1 MHESKPPNGG
11 FYRACENAGISLPY
25 IFRYMYNYTQRGNDM
40 SAEKYVGD
48 KQFYS
53 DVCRLAI
60 PSMLQQL
67 LSSAMGMVDT
77 MMVSAIGMV
86 SPVGVASQLGN
97 ICSCISFGVMEG
109 TGIYA
114 SQFYGADDRNNLQRT
129 FGLSIIL
136 SLIVG
141 FAFFGLI
148 AIWCVPV
155 IEFYARDPEVI
166 RYAKIYLD
174 LVKYSFPLN
183 TCALAF
189 NYFYR
194 CIHKTNVSMWIS
206 TTSMATNAIVNYIL
220 IYGKLGFSPMGVAG
234 AAWGTIASQVVALG
248 LYYGYSVISK
258 AAFIGS
264 PRIMFDIS
272 RDFFNKVMVRT
283 YPTIANETLFGFGT
297 SLYIKAYGLLG
308 TKVTDSYYVAN
319 TITNMFF
326 SVCNGL
332 SVSGSMLLGAE
343 LGKGDVRKATMESRW
358 FLYLGFAL
366 AVFTGTIVIGVSQPL
381 VSLFGLTN
389 PEIIAMSVALVR
401 VSAFRIALRMIVVVI
416 FSSLRAG
423 GDSKMLMVLDCGIVW
438 LVGIPLIY
446 GMISLLHMQNFPLIY
461 FLAQFE
467 LVARIIIGMRR
478 FNSNRWAVNLTGE
491 IATAQN

>member
-1 MHESKPPNGG
+1 MT
-11 FYRACENAGISLPY
+11 AG
-25 IFRYMYNYTQRGNDM
+25 
-40 SAEKYVGD
+40 KYVGD
-48 KQFYS
+48 KRFYS
-53 DVCRLAI
+53 DVCHLAI

-86 SPVGVASQLGN
+86 SPVGVASQLGHV
-97 ICSCISFGVMEG
+97 CTCISFGVMEG

-114 SQFYGADDRNNLQRT
+114 SQFYGADDRKNLQRT
-129 FGLSIIL
+129 FGMSIIL
-136 SLIVG
+136 SLLVG
-141 FAFFGLI
+141 FVFYGLI
-148 AIWCVPV
+148 ALRCVPV
-155 IEFYARDPEVI
+155 IRFYVKDPEVVK
-166 RYAKIYLD
+166 YAKIYLD

-220 IYGKLGFSPMGVAG
+220 IYGKLGFAPMGVAG

-264 PRIMFDIS
+264 PKVMFDIS
-272 RDFFNKVMVRT
+272 REFFNRVMIRT
-283 YPTIANETLFGFGT
+283 YPTILNETLFGFGT
-297 SLYIKAYGLLG
+297 SLYVKAYALLG
-308 TKVTDSYYVAN
+308 TEVTDSYYVAN

-343 LGKGDVRKATMESRW
+343 LGKGDVEKAITESRW
-358 FLYLGFAL
+358 FLYLGLML
-366 AVFTGTIVIGVSQPL
+366 AAITGTIVIAAAVPL

-389 PEIIAMSVALVR
+389 PDAITMSTAIVR

-423 GDSKMLMVLDCGIVW
+423 GDSRMLMVLDCGIVW
-438 LVGIPLIY
+438 FIGIPLIY
-446 GMISLLHMQNFPLIY
+446 GMIALLHMTNFPLIY

-478 FNSNRWAVNLTGE
+478 FTSNRWAVNLTSE
-491 IATAQN
+491 IATQG

>member
-1 MHESKPPNGG
+1 MT
-11 FYRACENAGISLPY
+11 AG
-25 IFRYMYNYTQRGNDM
+25 
-40 SAEKYVGD
+40 KYVGD
-48 KQFYS
+48 KRFYS
-53 DVCRLAI
+53 DVCHLAI

-86 SPVGVASQLGN
+86 SPVGVASQVGHV
-97 ICSCISFGVMEG
+97 CTCISFGVMEG

-114 SQFYGADDRNNLQRT
+114 SQFYGADDRKNLQRT
-129 FGLSIIL
+129 FGMTIIL
-136 SLIVG
+136 SLLVG
-141 FAFFGLI
+141 FVFYGLV
-148 AIWCVPV
+148 ALRCVPV
-155 IEFYARDPEVI
+155 IRFYVRDPEVVK
-166 RYAKIYLD
+166 YAKIYLD

-183 TCALAF
+183 TCAMAF

-220 IYGKLGFSPMGVAG
+220 IYGKLGFAPMGVAG

-248 LYYGYSVISK
+248 LYYGYSVISR
-258 AAFIGS
+258 ASFLGS
-264 PRIMFDIS
+264 PKVMFDIN
-272 RDFFNKVMVRT
+272 REFFNKVMVRT
-283 YPTIANETLFGFGT
+283 YPTIINETLFGFGT
-297 SLYIKAYGLLG
+297 SLYIKAYALLG
-308 TKVTDSYYVAN
+308 TEVTDAYYVAN

-343 LGKGDVRKATMESRW
+343 LGKGDVEKAITESRW
-358 FLYLGFAL
+358 FLYLGLML
-366 AVFTGTIVIGVSQPL
+366 AAITGTIVVTAAVPL
-381 VSLFGLTN
+381 VSLFGLNN
-389 PEIIAMSVALVR
+389 PEAIEMSTAIVR

-423 GDSKMLMVLDCGIVW
+423 GDSRMLMVLDCGIVW
-438 LVGIPLIY
+438 FVGIPLIY
-446 GMISLLHMQNFPLIY
+446 GMIALLHMTNFPLIY

-478 FNSNRWAVNLTGE
+478 FTSNRWAVNLTSE
-491 IATAQN
+491 IVTQG

>member
-1 MHESKPPNGG
+1 MT
-11 FYRACENAGISLPY
+11 AG
-25 IFRYMYNYTQRGNDM
+25 
-40 SAEKYVGD
+40 KYVGD
-48 KQFYS
+48 KRFYS
-53 DVCRLAI
+53 DVCSLAI

-86 SPVGVASQLGN
+86 SPVGVASQLGHV
-97 ICSCISFGVMEG
+97 CTCISFGVMEG

-114 SQFYGADDRNNLQRT
+114 SQFYGADDKENLQRT
-129 FGLSIIL
+129 FGMSVIL
-136 SLIVG
+136 SLAVG
-141 FAFFGLI
+141 MIFYGLI
-148 AIWCVPV
+148 AFRCIPV
-155 IEFYARDPEVI
+155 IRFYVKDPEVI
-166 RYAKIYLD
+166 KYAKIYLD

-183 TCALAF
+183 TIALTF

-194 CIHKTNVSMWIS
+194 CIHRTNVSMWIS

-234 AAWGTIASQVVALG
+234 AAWGTIASQVVAVA
-248 LYYGYSVISK
+248 LYYGYSIISK
-258 AAFIGS
+258 AAFMGS
-264 PRIMFDIS
+264 PKIMFDIS
-272 RDFFNKVMVRT
+272 PSFFNKVMVRT
-283 YPTIANETLFGFGT
+283 YPTIFNETLFGFGT
-297 SLYIKAYGLLG
+297 SLYVKAYALLG

-343 LGKGDVRKATMESRW
+343 LGRGDVDKAITESRW
-358 FLYLGFAL
+358 FLYLGLVL
-366 AVFTGTIVIGVSQPL
+366 AMITGTIVIVAAVPL
-381 VSLFGLTN
+381 VSLFGLNN
-389 PEIIAMSVALVR
+389 PEAIDMSIAIVR

-423 GDSKMLMVLDCGIVW
+423 GDSKMLAVLDCGIVW

-446 GMISLLHMQNFPLIY
+446 GMISVLHMTNFPLIY

-467 LVARIIIGMRR
+467 LAARILIGMRR
-478 FNSNRWAVNLTGE
+478 FTSNRWAVNLTGE
-491 IATAQN
+491 IATR

>member
-1 MHESKPPNGG
+1 MT
-11 FYRACENAGISLPY
+11 AG
-25 IFRYMYNYTQRGNDM
+25 
-40 SAEKYVGD
+40 KYVGD
-48 KQFYS
+48 KRFYS
-53 DVCRLAI
+53 DVCHLAI

-86 SPVGVASQLGN
+86 SPVGVASQVGHV
-97 ICSCISFGVMEG
+97 CTCISFGVMEG

-114 SQFYGADDRNNLQRT
+114 SQFYGADDRKNLQRT
-129 FGLSIIL
+129 FGMSIIL
-136 SLIVG
+136 SLLVG
-141 FAFFGLI
+141 FVFYGLI
-148 AIWCVPV
+148 ALRCVPV
-155 IEFYARDPEVI
+155 IRFYVKDPEVI
-166 RYAKIYLD
+166 KYAKIYLD

-194 CIHKTNVSMWIS
+194 CVHKTNVSMWIS

-220 IYGKLGFSPMGVAG
+220 IYGKLGFVPMGVAG
-234 AAWGTIASQVVALG
+234 AAWGTIASQFVALG

-264 PRIMFDIS
+264 PKVMFDIS
-272 RDFFNKVMVRT
+272 REFFNRVMIRT
-283 YPTIANETLFGFGT
+283 YPTILNETLFGFGT
-297 SLYIKAYGLLG
+297 SLYVKAYALLG
-308 TKVTDSYYVAN
+308 TEVTDSYYVAN

-343 LGKGDVRKATMESRW
+343 LGKGDVEKAITESRW
-358 FLYLGFAL
+358 FLYLGLML
-366 AVFTGTIVIGVSQPL
+366 AAITGTIVIAAAVPL

-389 PEIIAMSVALVR
+389 PDAITMSTAIVR

-423 GDSKMLMVLDCGIVW
+423 GDSRMLMVLDCGIVW
-438 LVGIPLIY
+438 FVGIPLIY
-446 GMISLLHMQNFPLIY
+446 GMIALLHMTNFPLIY

-478 FNSNRWAVNLTGE
+478 FTSNRWAVNLTSE
-491 IATAQN
+491 IATQG

>member
-1 MHESKPPNGG
+1 MT
-11 FYRACENAGISLPY
+11 AG
-25 IFRYMYNYTQRGNDM
+25 
-40 SAEKYVGD
+40 KYVGD
-48 KQFYS
+48 KKFYS
-53 DVCRLAI
+53 DVGRLAI

-86 SPVGVASQLGN
+86 SPVGVASQLGHV
-97 ICSCISFGVMEG
+97 CTCISFGVMEG

-114 SQFYGADDRNNLQRT
+114 SQFYGADDRKNLQRT
-129 FGLSIIL
+129 FGMTIIL
-136 SLIVG
+136 SLLVG
-141 FAFFGLI
+141 LVFYGMI
-148 AIWCVPV
+148 ALRCVPV
-155 IEFYARDPEVI
+155 IRFYVKDPEVVK
-166 RYAKIYLD
+166 YAKIYLD

-183 TCALAF
+183 TCAMAF

-220 IYGKLGFSPMGVAG
+220 IYGKLGFAPMGVAG

-264 PRIMFDIS
+264 PKVMFDIS
-272 RDFFNKVMVRT
+272 GEFFNKVMVRT
-283 YPTIANETLFGFGT
+283 YPTIINETLFGFGT
-297 SLYIKAYGLLG
+297 SLYIKAYALLG
-308 TKVTDSYYVAN
+308 TEVTDAYYVAN

-343 LGKGDVRKATMESRW
+343 LGKGDVEKAITESRW
-358 FLYLGFAL
+358 FLYLGLML
-366 AVFTGTIVIGVSQPL
+366 AAITGTIVIAASVPL

-389 PEIIAMSVALVR
+389 PDAITMSTAIVR

-423 GDSKMLMVLDCGIVW
+423 GDSRMLMVLDCGIVW
-438 LVGIPLIY
+438 FVGIPLIY
-446 GMISLLHMQNFPLIY
+446 GMIALLHMTNFPLIY

-478 FNSNRWAVNLTGE
+478 FTSNRWAVNLTSE
-491 IATAQN
+491 IATQG

>member
-1 MHESKPPNGG
+1 MT
-11 FYRACENAGISLPY
+11 AG
-25 IFRYMYNYTQRGNDM
+25 
-40 SAEKYVGD
+40 KYVGD
-48 KQFYS
+48 KKFYS
-53 DVCRLAI
+53 DVGRLAI

-86 SPVGVASQLGN
+86 SPVGVASQLGHV
-97 ICSCISFGVMEG
+97 CTCISFGVMEG

-114 SQFYGADDRNNLQRT
+114 SQFYGADDRKNLQRT
-129 FGLSIIL
+129 FGMTIIL
-136 SLIVG
+136 SLLVG
-141 FAFFGLI
+141 LVFYGMI
-148 AIWCVPV
+148 ALRCVPV
-155 IEFYARDPEVI
+155 IRFYVKDPEVVK
-166 RYAKIYLD
+166 YAKIYLD

-183 TCALAF
+183 TCAMAF

-220 IYGKLGFSPMGVAG
+220 IYGKLGFAPMGVAG

-264 PRIMFDIS
+264 PKVMFDIS
-272 RDFFNKVMVRT
+272 GEFFNKVMVRT
-283 YPTIANETLFGFGT
+283 YPTIINETLFGFGT
-297 SLYIKAYGLLG
+297 SLYIKAYALLG
-308 TKVTDSYYVAN
+308 TEVTDAYYVAN

-343 LGKGDVRKATMESRW
+343 LGKGDVEKAITESRW
-358 FLYLGFAL
+358 FLYLGLML
-366 AVFTGTIVIGVSQPL
+366 AAITGTIVIAAAVPL

-389 PEIIAMSVALVR
+389 PDAITMSTAIVR

-423 GDSKMLMVLDCGIVW
+423 GDSRMLMVLDCGIVW
-438 LVGIPLIY
+438 FVGIPLIY
-446 GMISLLHMQNFPLIY
+446 GMIALLHMTNFPLIY

-478 FNSNRWAVNLTGE
+478 FTSNRWAVNLTSE
-491 IATAQN
+491 LATQG

>member
-1 MHESKPPNGG
+1 MT
-11 FYRACENAGISLPY
+11 AG
-25 IFRYMYNYTQRGNDM
+25 
-40 SAEKYVGD
+40 KYVGD
-48 KQFYS
+48 KKFYS
-53 DVCRLAI
+53 DVGRLAI

-86 SPVGVASQLGN
+86 SPVGVASQLGHV
-97 ICSCISFGVMEG
+97 CTCISFGVMEG

-114 SQFYGADDRNNLQRT
+114 SQFYGADDRKNLQRT
-129 FGLSIIL
+129 FGMTIIL
-136 SLIVG
+136 SLLVG
-141 FAFFGLI
+141 LVFYGMI
-148 AIWCVPV
+148 ALRCVPV
-155 IEFYARDPEVI
+155 IRFYVKDPEVVK
-166 RYAKIYLD
+166 YAKIYLD

-183 TCALAF
+183 TCAMAF

-220 IYGKLGFSPMGVAG
+220 IYGKLGFAPMGVAG

-264 PRIMFDIS
+264 PKVMFDIS
-272 RDFFNKVMVRT
+272 GEFFNKVMVRT
-283 YPTIANETLFGFGT
+283 YPTIINETLFGFGT
-297 SLYIKAYGLLG
+297 SLYIKAYALLG
-308 TKVTDSYYVAN
+308 TEVTDAYYVAN

-343 LGKGDVRKATMESRW
+343 LGKGDVEKAITESRW
-358 FLYLGFAL
+358 FLYLGLML
-366 AVFTGTIVIGVSQPL
+366 AAITGTIVIVAAIPL

-389 PEIIAMSVALVR
+389 PDAITMSTAIVR

-423 GDSKMLMVLDCGIVW
+423 GDSRMLMVLDCGIVW
-438 LVGIPLIY
+438 FVGIPLIY
-446 GMISLLHMQNFPLIY
+446 GMIALLHMTNFPLIY

-478 FNSNRWAVNLTGE
+478 FTSNRWAVNLTSE
-491 IATAQN
+491 IATQG

>member
-1 MHESKPPNGG
+1 MT
-11 FYRACENAGISLPY
+11 AG
-25 IFRYMYNYTQRGNDM
+25 
-40 SAEKYVGD
+40 KYVGD
-48 KQFYS
+48 KKFYS
-53 DVCRLAI
+53 DVGRLAI

-86 SPVGVASQLGN
+86 SPVGVASQLGHV
-97 ICSCISFGVMEG
+97 CTCISFGVMEG

-114 SQFYGADDRNNLQRT
+114 SQFYGADDRKNLQRT
-129 FGLSIIL
+129 FGMTIIL
-136 SLIVG
+136 SLLVG
-141 FAFFGLI
+141 LVFYGMI
-148 AIWCVPV
+148 ALRCVPV
-155 IEFYARDPEVI
+155 IRFYVKDPEVVK
-166 RYAKIYLD
+166 YAKIYLD

-183 TCALAF
+183 TCAMAF

-220 IYGKLGFSPMGVAG
+220 IYGKLGFAPMGVAG

-264 PRIMFDIS
+264 PKVMFDIS
-272 RDFFNKVMVRT
+272 GEFFNKVMVRT
-283 YPTIANETLFGFGT
+283 YPTIINETLFGFGT
-297 SLYIKAYGLLG
+297 SLYIKAYALLG
-308 TKVTDSYYVAN
+308 TEVTDAYYVAN

-343 LGKGDVRKATMESRW
+343 LGKGDVEKAITESRW
-358 FLYLGFAL
+358 FLYLGLML
-366 AVFTGTIVIGVSQPL
+366 AAITGTIVIAAAVPL

-389 PEIIAMSVALVR
+389 PDAITMSTAIVR

-423 GDSKMLMVLDCGIVW
+423 GDSRMLMALDCGIVW
-438 LVGIPLIY
+438 FVGIPLIY
-446 GMISLLHMQNFPLIY
+446 GMIALLHMTNFPLIY

-478 FNSNRWAVNLTGE
+478 FTSNRWAVNLTSE
-491 IATAQN
+491 IATQG

>member
-1 MHESKPPNGG
+1 MT
-11 FYRACENAGISLPY
+11 AG
-25 IFRYMYNYTQRGNDM
+25 
-40 SAEKYVGD
+40 KYVGD
-48 KQFYS
+48 KRFYS
-53 DVCRLAI
+53 DVCHLAI

-86 SPVGVASQLGN
+86 SPVGVASQVGHV
-97 ICSCISFGVMEG
+97 CTCISFGVMEG

-114 SQFYGADDRNNLQRT
+114 SQFYGADDRKNLQRT
-129 FGLSIIL
+129 FGMSIIL
-136 SLIVG
+136 SLLVG
-141 FAFFGLI
+141 FVFYGLI
-148 AIWCVPV
+148 ALRCVPV
-155 IEFYARDPEVI
+155 IRFYVKDPEVI
-166 RYAKIYLD
+166 KYAKIYLD

-194 CIHKTNVSMWIS
+194 CIHKTSVSMWIS

-220 IYGKLGFSPMGVAG
+220 IYGKLGFAPMGVAG

-264 PRIMFDIS
+264 PKVMFDIS
-272 RDFFNKVMVRT
+272 REFFKRVMIRT
-283 YPTIANETLFGFGT
+283 YPTILNETLFGFGT
-297 SLYIKAYGLLG
+297 SLYVKAYALLG
-308 TKVTDSYYVAN
+308 TEVTDSYYVAN

-343 LGKGDVRKATMESRW
+343 LGKGDVEKAITESRW
-358 FLYLGFAL
+358 FLYLGLML
-366 AVFTGTIVIGVSQPL
+366 AAITGTIVIAAAVSL

-389 PEIIAMSVALVR
+389 PDAITMSTAIVR

-423 GDSKMLMVLDCGIVW
+423 GDSRMLMVLDCGIVW
-438 LVGIPLIY
+438 FVGIPLIY
-446 GMISLLHMQNFPLIY
+446 GMIALLNMTNFPLIY

-478 FNSNRWAVNLTGE
+478 FTSNRWAVNLTSE
-491 IATAQN
+491 IATQG

>member
-1 MHESKPPNGG
+1 MT
-11 FYRACENAGISLPY
+11 AG
-25 IFRYMYNYTQRGNDM
+25 
-40 SAEKYVGD
+40 KYVGD
-48 KQFYS
+48 KRFYS
-53 DVCRLAI
+53 DVCHLAI

-86 SPVGVASQLGN
+86 SPVGVASQVGHV
-97 ICSCISFGVMEG
+97 CTCISFGVMEG

-114 SQFYGADDRNNLQRT
+114 SQFYGADDRKNLQRT
-129 FGLSIIL
+129 FGMSIIL
-136 SLIVG
+136 SLLVG
-141 FAFFGLI
+141 FVFYGLI
-148 AIWCVPV
+148 ALRCVPV
-155 IEFYARDPEVI
+155 IRFYVKDPEVI
-166 RYAKIYLD
+166 KYAKIYLD

-194 CIHKTNVSMWIS
+194 CIHKTSVSMWIS

-220 IYGKLGFSPMGVAG
+220 IYGKLGFAPMGVAG

-264 PRIMFDIS
+264 PKVMFDIS
-272 RDFFNKVMVRT
+272 REFFKRVMIRT
-283 YPTIANETLFGFGT
+283 YPTILNETLFGFGT
-297 SLYIKAYGLLG
+297 SLYVKAYALLG
-308 TKVTDSYYVAN
+308 TEVTDSYYVAN

-343 LGKGDVRKATMESRW
+343 LGKGDVEKAITESRW
-358 FLYLGFAL
+358 FLYLGLML
-366 AVFTGTIVIGVSQPL
+366 AAITGTIVIAAAVSL

-389 PEIIAMSVALVR
+389 PDAITMSTAIVR

-423 GDSKMLMVLDCGIVW
+423 GDSRMLMVLDCGIVW
-438 LVGIPLIY
+438 FVGIPLIY
-446 GMISLLHMQNFPLIY
+446 GMIALLHMTNFPLIY

-478 FNSNRWAVNLTGE
+478 FTSNRWAVNLTSE
-491 IATAQN
+491 IATQG

>member
-1 MHESKPPNGG
+1 MT
-11 FYRACENAGISLPY
+11 AG
-25 IFRYMYNYTQRGNDM
+25 
-40 SAEKYVGD
+40 KYVGD
-48 KQFYS
+48 KKFYS
-53 DVCRLAI
+53 DVGRLAI

-86 SPVGVASQLGN
+86 SPVGVASQLGHV
-97 ICSCISFGVMEG
+97 CTCISFGVMEG

-114 SQFYGADDRNNLQRT
+114 SQFYGADDRKNLQRT
-129 FGLSIIL
+129 FGM
-136 SLIVG
+136 
-141 FAFFGLI
+141 I
-148 AIWCVPV
+148 ALRCVPV
-155 IEFYARDPEVI
+155 IRFYVKDPEVVK
-166 RYAKIYLD
+166 YAKIYLD

-183 TCALAF
+183 TCAMAF

-220 IYGKLGFSPMGVAG
+220 IYGKLGFAPMGVAG

-264 PRIMFDIS
+264 PKVMFDIS
-272 RDFFNKVMVRT
+272 GEFFNKVMVRT
-283 YPTIANETLFGFGT
+283 YPTIINETLFGFGT
-297 SLYIKAYGLLG
+297 SLYIKAYALLG
-308 TKVTDSYYVAN
+308 TEVTDAYYVAN

-343 LGKGDVRKATMESRW
+343 LGKGDVEKAITESRW
-358 FLYLGFAL
+358 FLYLGLML
-366 AVFTGTIVIGVSQPL
+366 AAITGTIVIVAAIPL
-381 VSLFGLTN
+381 VSLFGLTK
-389 PEIIAMSVALVR
+389 PDAITMSTAIVR

-423 GDSKMLMVLDCGIVW
+423 GDSRMLMVLDCGIVW
-438 LVGIPLIY
+438 FVGIPLIY
-446 GMISLLHMQNFPLIY
+446 GMIALLHMTNFPLIY

-478 FNSNRWAVNLTGE
+478 FTSNRWAVNLTSE
-491 IATAQN
+491 IATQG

>member
-1 MHESKPPNGG
+1 MT
-11 FYRACENAGISLPY
+11 AG
-25 IFRYMYNYTQRGNDM
+25 
-40 SAEKYVGD
+40 KYVGD
-48 KQFYS
+48 KKFYS
-53 DVCRLAI
+53 DVGRLAI

-86 SPVGVASQLGN
+86 SPVGVASQLGHV
-97 ICSCISFGVMEG
+97 CTCISFGVMEG

-114 SQFYGADDRNNLQRT
+114 SQFYGADDRKNLQRT
-129 FGLSIIL
+129 FGMTIIL
-136 SLIVG
+136 SLLVG
-141 FAFFGLI
+141 LVFYGMI
-148 AIWCVPV
+148 ALRCDPV
-155 IEFYARDPEVI
+155 IRFYVKDPEVVK
-166 RYAKIYLD
+166 YAKIYLD

-183 TCALAF
+183 TCAMAF

-220 IYGKLGFSPMGVAG
+220 IYGKLGFAPMGVAG

-264 PRIMFDIS
+264 PKVMFDIS
-272 RDFFNKVMVRT
+272 GEFFNKVMVRT
-283 YPTIANETLFGFGT
+283 YPTIINETLFGFGT
-297 SLYIKAYGLLG
+297 SLYIKAYALLG
-308 TKVTDSYYVAN
+308 TEVTDAYYVAN

-343 LGKGDVRKATMESRW
+343 LGKGDVEKAITESRW
-358 FLYLGFAL
+358 FLYLGLML
-366 AVFTGTIVIGVSQPL
+366 AAITGTIVIVAAIPL

-389 PEIIAMSVALVR
+389 PDAITMSTAIVR

-423 GDSKMLMVLDCGIVW
+423 GDSRMLMVLDCGIVW
-438 LVGIPLIY
+438 FVGIPLIY
-446 GMISLLHMQNFPLIY
+446 GMIALLHMTNFPLIY

-478 FNSNRWAVNLTGE
+478 FTSNRWAVNLTSE
-491 IATAQN
+491 IATQG

>member
-1 MHESKPPNGG
+1 MT
-11 FYRACENAGISLPY
+11 AG
-25 IFRYMYNYTQRGNDM
+25 
-40 SAEKYVGD
+40 KYVGD
-48 KQFYS
+48 KKFYS
-53 DVCRLAI
+53 DVGRLAI

-86 SPVGVASQLGN
+86 SPVGVASQIGHV
-97 ICSCISFGVMEG
+97 CSCISFGVMEG

-114 SQFYGADDRNNLQRT
+114 SQFYGADDRKNLQRT
-129 FGLSIIL
+129 FGMTIIL
-136 SLIVG
+136 SLLVG
-141 FAFFGLI
+141 LVFYGMI
-148 AIWCVPV
+148 ALRCVPV
-155 IEFYARDPEVI
+155 IRFYVKDPEVVK
-166 RYAKIYLD
+166 YAKIYLD

-183 TCALAF
+183 TCAMAF

-264 PRIMFDIS
+264 PKVMFDIS
-272 RDFFNKVMVRT
+272 GEFFNKVMVRT
-283 YPTIANETLFGFGT
+283 YPTIINETLFGFGT
-297 SLYIKAYGLLG
+297 SLYIKAYALLG
-308 TKVTDSYYVAN
+308 TEVTDAYYVAN

-343 LGKGDVRKATMESRW
+343 LGKGDVEKAITESRW
-358 FLYLGFAL
+358 FLYLGLML
-366 AVFTGTIVIGVSQPL
+366 AAITGTIVIAAAVPL

-389 PEIIAMSVALVR
+389 PDAITMSTAIVR

-423 GDSKMLMVLDCGIVW
+423 GDSRMLMVLDCGIVW
-438 LVGIPLIY
+438 FVGIPLI
-446 GMISLLHMQNFPLIY
+446 
-461 FLAQFE
+461 
-467 LVARIIIGMRR
+467 
-478 FNSNRWAVNLTGE
+478 
-491 IATAQN
+491 

>member
-1 MHESKPPNGG
+1 MT
-11 FYRACENAGISLPY
+11 AG
-25 IFRYMYNYTQRGNDM
+25 
-40 SAEKYVGD
+40 KYVGD
-48 KQFYS
+48 KKFYS
-53 DVCRLAI
+53 DVSRLAI

-86 SPVGVASQLGN
+86 SPVGVASQVGHV
-97 ICSCISFGVMEG
+97 CSCISFGVMEG

-114 SQFYGADDRNNLQRT
+114 SQFYGADDKENLQRT
-129 FGLSIIL
+129 FGMSIIL
-136 SLIVG
+136 SLMVG
-141 FAFFGLI
+141 LRFFGLI
-148 AIWCVPV
+148 ALRCIPV
-155 IEFYARDPEVI
+155 IRFYVKDPDVI
-166 RYAKIYLD
+166 SYAKIYLD
-174 LVKYSFPLN
+174 LVKFSFPLN
-183 TCALAF
+183 TIALAY

-206 TTSMATNAIVNYIL
+206 TTSMVTNAIVNYIL

-248 LYYGYSVISK
+248 LYMGYSIMSK
-258 AAFIGS
+258 AAFVGN
-264 PRIMFDIS
+264 PKIMFDIS
-272 RDFFNKVMVRT
+272 RDFFRKVMIRT
-283 YPTIANETLFGFGT
+283 YPTIINETLFGFGT

-343 LGKGDVRKATMESRW
+343 LGKGDVKKAVLESRW
-358 FLYLGFAL
+358 FLYLGLAL
-366 AVFTGTIVIGVSQPL
+366 AAVTGSVVIGAAKPL
-381 VSLFGLTN
+381 VDLFGLTN
-389 PEIIAMSVALVR
+389 PDVYELSVAIVR

-438 LVGIPLIY
+438 FVGIPLIY
-446 GMISLLHMQNFPLIY
+446 GMISLLHMENFALIY

-467 LVARIIIGMRR
+467 LAVRILIGLRR
-478 FNSNRWAVNLTGE
+478 FTSNRWAVNLTNE
-491 IATAQN
+491 IAAER

>member
-1 MHESKPPNGG
+1 MT
-11 FYRACENAGISLPY
+11 AG
-25 IFRYMYNYTQRGNDM
+25 
-40 SAEKYVGD
+40 KYVGD
-48 KQFYS
+48 KKFYS
-53 DVCRLAI
+53 DVGRLAI

-86 SPVGVASQLGN
+86 SPVGVASQLGHV
-97 ICSCISFGVMEG
+97 CTCISFGVMEG

-114 SQFYGADDRNNLQRT
+114 SQFYGADDRKNLQRT
-129 FGLSIIL
+129 FGMTIIL
-136 SLIVG
+136 SLLVG
-141 FAFFGLI
+141 LVFYGMI
-148 AIWCVPV
+148 ALRCVPV
-155 IEFYARDPEVI
+155 IRFYVKDPEVVK
-166 RYAKIYLD
+166 YAKIYLD

-183 TCALAF
+183 TCAMAF

-220 IYGKLGFSPMGVAG
+220 IYGKLGFAPMGVAG

-264 PRIMFDIS
+264 PKVMFDIS
-272 RDFFNKVMVRT
+272 GDFFNKVMVRT
-283 YPTIANETLFGFGT
+283 YPTIINETLFGFGT
-297 SLYIKAYGLLG
+297 SLYIKAYALLG
-308 TKVTDSYYVAN
+308 TEVTDAYYVAN

-343 LGKGDVRKATMESRW
+343 LGKGDVEKAITESRW
-358 FLYLGFAL
+358 FLYLGLML
-366 AVFTGTIVIGVSQPL
+366 AAITGTIVIAAAVPL

-389 PEIIAMSVALVR
+389 PDAITMSTAIVR

-423 GDSKMLMVLDCGIVW
+423 GDSRMLMVLDCGIVW
-438 LVGIPLIY
+438 FVGIPLIY
-446 GMISLLHMQNFPLIY
+446 GMIALLHMTNFPLIY

-478 FNSNRWAVNLTGE
+478 FTSNRWAVNLTSE
-491 IATAQN
+491 IATQG

>member
-1 MHESKPPNGG
+1 MT
-11 FYRACENAGISLPY
+11 AG
-25 IFRYMYNYTQRGNDM
+25 
-40 SAEKYVGD
+40 KYVGD
-48 KQFYS
+48 KKFYS
-53 DVCRLAI
+53 DVGRLAI

-86 SPVGVASQLGN
+86 SPVGVASQLGHV
-97 ICSCISFGVMEG
+97 CTCISFGVMEG

-114 SQFYGADDRNNLQRT
+114 SQFYGADDRKNLQRT
-129 FGLSIIL
+129 FGMTIIL
-136 SLIVG
+136 SLLVG
-141 FAFFGLI
+141 LVFYGMI
-148 AIWCVPV
+148 ALRCVPV
-155 IEFYARDPEVI
+155 IRFYVKDPEVVK
-166 RYAKIYLD
+166 YAKIYLD

-183 TCALAF
+183 TCAMAF

-220 IYGKLGFSPMGVAG
+220 IYGKLGFAPMGVAG

-264 PRIMFDIS
+264 PKVMFDIS
-272 RDFFNKVMVRT
+272 GDFFNKVMVRT
-283 YPTIANETLFGFGT
+283 YPTIINETLFGFGT
-297 SLYIKAYGLLG
+297 SLYIKAYALLG
-308 TKVTDSYYVAN
+308 TEVTDAYYVAN

-343 LGKGDVRKATMESRW
+343 LGKGDVEKAITESRW
-358 FLYLGFAL
+358 FLYLGLML
-366 AVFTGTIVIGVSQPL
+366 AAITGTIVIAAAVPL

-389 PEIIAMSVALVR
+389 PDAITMSTAIVR

-423 GDSKMLMVLDCGIVW
+423 GDSRMLMVLDCGIVW
-438 LVGIPLIY
+438 FVGIPLIY
-446 GMISLLHMQNFPLIY
+446 GMIALLHVTNFPLIY

-478 FNSNRWAVNLTGE
+478 FTSNRWAVNLTSE
-491 IATAQN
+491 IATQG

>member
-1 MHESKPPNGG
+1 MT
-11 FYRACENAGISLPY
+11 AG
-25 IFRYMYNYTQRGNDM
+25 
-40 SAEKYVGD
+40 KYVGD
-48 KQFYS
+48 KKFYS
-53 DVCRLAI
+53 DVGRLAI

-86 SPVGVASQLGN
+86 SPVGVASQLGHV
-97 ICSCISFGVMEG
+97 CTCISFGVMEG

-114 SQFYGADDRNNLQRT
+114 SQFYGADDRKNLQRT
-129 FGLSIIL
+129 FGMTIIL
-136 SLIVG
+136 SLLVG
-141 FAFFGLI
+141 LVFYGMI
-148 AIWCVPV
+148 ALRCVPV
-155 IEFYARDPEVI
+155 IRFYVKDPEVVK
-166 RYAKIYLD
+166 YAKIYLD

-183 TCALAF
+183 TCAMAF

-220 IYGKLGFSPMGVAG
+220 IYGKLGFAPMGVAG

-264 PRIMFDIS
+264 PKVMFDIS
-272 RDFFNKVMVRT
+272 GEFFNKVMVRT
-283 YPTIANETLFGFGT
+283 YPTIINETLFGFGT
-297 SLYIKAYGLLG
+297 SLYIKAYALLG
-308 TKVTDSYYVAN
+308 TEVTDAYYVAN

-343 LGKGDVRKATMESRW
+343 LGKGDVEKAITESRW
-358 FLYLGFAL
+358 FLYLGLML
-366 AVFTGTIVIGVSQPL
+366 AAITGTIVIAAAVPL

-389 PEIIAMSVALVR
+389 PDAITMSTAIVR

-423 GDSKMLMVLDCGIVW
+423 GDSRMLMVLDCGIVW
-438 LVGIPLIY
+438 FVGIPLIY
-446 GMISLLHMQNFPLIY
+446 GMISLLHMTNFPLIY

-478 FNSNRWAVNLTGE
+478 FTSNRWAVNLTSE
-491 IATAQN
+491 IATQG

>member
-1 MHESKPPNGG
+1 MT
-11 FYRACENAGISLPY
+11 AG
-25 IFRYMYNYTQRGNDM
+25 
-40 SAEKYVGD
+40 KYVGD
-48 KQFYS
+48 KKFYS
-53 DVCRLAI
+53 DVGRLAI

-86 SPVGVASQLGN
+86 SPVGVASQLGHV
-97 ICSCISFGVMEG
+97 CTCISFGVMEG

-114 SQFYGADDRNNLQRT
+114 SQFYGADDRKNLQRT
-129 FGLSIIL
+129 FGMTIIL
-136 SLIVG
+136 SLLVG
-141 FAFFGLI
+141 LVFYGMI
-148 AIWCVPV
+148 ALRCVPV
-155 IEFYARDPEVI
+155 IRFYVKDPEVVK
-166 RYAKIYLD
+166 YAKIYLD

-183 TCALAF
+183 TCAMAF

-220 IYGKLGFSPMGVAG
+220 IYGKLGFAPMGVAG

-264 PRIMFDIS
+264 PKVMFDIS
-272 RDFFNKVMVRT
+272 GEFFNKVMVRT
-283 YPTIANETLFGFGT
+283 YPTIINETLFGFGT
-297 SLYIKAYGLLG
+297 SLYIKAYALLG
-308 TKVTDSYYVAN
+308 TEVTDAYYVAN

-343 LGKGDVRKATMESRW
+343 LGKGDVEKAITESRW
-358 FLYLGFAL
+358 FLYLGLML
-366 AVFTGTIVIGVSQPL
+366 AAITGTIVIAAAVPL
-381 VSLFGLTN
+381 VSLFGLTK
-389 PEIIAMSVALVR
+389 PDAITMSTAIVR

-423 GDSKMLMVLDCGIVW
+423 GDSRMLMVLDCGIVW
-438 LVGIPLIY
+438 FVGIPLIY
-446 GMISLLHMQNFPLIY
+446 GMIALLHMTNFPLIY

-478 FNSNRWAVNLTGE
+478 FTSNRWAVNLTSE
-491 IATAQN
+491 IATQG

>member
-1 MHESKPPNGG
+1 MT
-11 FYRACENAGISLPY
+11 AG
-25 IFRYMYNYTQRGNDM
+25 
-40 SAEKYVGD
+40 KYVGD
-48 KQFYS
+48 KKFYS
-53 DVCRLAI
+53 DVGRLAI

-86 SPVGVASQLGN
+86 SPVGVASQLGHV
-97 ICSCISFGVMEG
+97 CTCISFGVMEG

-114 SQFYGADDRNNLQRT
+114 SQFYGADDRKNLQRT
-129 FGLSIIL
+129 FGMTIIL
-136 SLIVG
+136 SLLVG
-141 FAFFGLI
+141 LVFYGMI
-148 AIWCVPV
+148 ALRCVPV
-155 IEFYARDPEVI
+155 IRFYVKDPEVVK
-166 RYAKIYLD
+166 YAKIYLD

-183 TCALAF
+183 TCAMAF

-220 IYGKLGFSPMGVAG
+220 IYGKLGFAPMGVAG

-264 PRIMFDIS
+264 PKVMFDIS
-272 RDFFNKVMVRT
+272 GEFFNKVMVRT
-283 YPTIANETLFGFGT
+283 YPTIINETLFGFGT
-297 SLYIKAYGLLG
+297 SLYIKAYALLG
-308 TKVTDSYYVAN
+308 TEVTDAYYVAN

-343 LGKGDVRKATMESRW
+343 LGKGDVEKAITESRW
-358 FLYLGFAL
+358 FLYLGLML
-366 AVFTGTIVIGVSQPL
+366 AAITGTIVIVAAIPL

-389 PEIIAMSVALVR
+389 PDAITMSTAIVR

-423 GDSKMLMVLDCGIVW
+423 GDSRMLMVLNCGIVW
-438 LVGIPLIY
+438 FVGIPLIY
-446 GMISLLHMQNFPLIY
+446 GMIALLHMTNFPLIY

-478 FNSNRWAVNLTGE
+478 FTSNRWAVNLTSE
-491 IATAQN
+491 IATQG

>member
-1 MHESKPPNGG
+1 MT
-11 FYRACENAGISLPY
+11 AG
-25 IFRYMYNYTQRGNDM
+25 
-40 SAEKYVGD
+40 KYVGD
-48 KQFYS
+48 KRFYS
-53 DVCRLAI
+53 DVCHLAI

-86 SPVGVASQLGN
+86 SPVGVASQVGHV
-97 ICSCISFGVMEG
+97 CTCISFGVMEG

-114 SQFYGADDRNNLQRT
+114 SQFYGADDRKNLQRT
-129 FGLSIIL
+129 FGMSILL
-136 SLIVG
+136 SLLVG
-141 FAFFGLI
+141 FVFYGLI
-148 AIWCVPV
+148 ALRCVPV
-155 IEFYARDPEVI
+155 IRFYVKDPEVI
-166 RYAKIYLD
+166 KYAKIYLD

-220 IYGKLGFSPMGVAG
+220 IYGKLGFAPMGVAG

-264 PRIMFDIS
+264 PKVMFDIS
-272 RDFFNKVMVRT
+272 REFFNKVMVRT
-283 YPTIANETLFGFGT
+283 YPTIINETLFGFGT
-297 SLYIKAYGLLG
+297 SLYIKAYALLG
-308 TKVTDSYYVAN
+308 TEVTDAYYVAN

-343 LGKGDVRKATMESRW
+343 LGKGDVEKAITESRW
-358 FLYLGFAL
+358 FLYLGLML
-366 AVFTGTIVIGVSQPL
+366 AAITGTIVIVAAVPL

-389 PEIIAMSVALVR
+389 PDAITMSTAIVR

-423 GDSKMLMVLDCGIVW
+423 GDSRMLMVLDCGIVW
-438 LVGIPLIY
+438 FVGIPLIY
-446 GMISLLHMQNFPLIY
+446 GMIALLHMTNFPLIY

-478 FNSNRWAVNLTGE
+478 FTSNRWAVNLTSE
-491 IATAQN
+491 IATQG

>member
-1 MHESKPPNGG
+1 MT
-11 FYRACENAGISLPY
+11 AG
-25 IFRYMYNYTQRGNDM
+25 
-40 SAEKYVGD
+40 KYVGD
-48 KQFYS
+48 KRFYS
-53 DVCRLAI
+53 NVCHLAI

-86 SPVGVASQLGN
+86 SPVGVASQVGHV
-97 ICSCISFGVMEG
+97 CTCISFGVMEG

-114 SQFYGADDRNNLQRT
+114 SQFYGADDRKNLQRT
-129 FGLSIIL
+129 FGMSIIL
-136 SLIVG
+136 SLLVG
-141 FAFFGLI
+141 FVFYGLI
-148 AIWCVPV
+148 ALRCVPV
-155 IEFYARDPEVI
+155 IRFYVKDPEVI
-166 RYAKIYLD
+166 KYAKIYLD

-220 IYGKLGFSPMGVAG
+220 IYGKLGFAPMGVAG

-264 PRIMFDIS
+264 PKVMFDIS
-272 RDFFNKVMVRT
+272 REFFKRVMIRT
-283 YPTIANETLFGFGT
+283 YPTILNETLFGFGT
-297 SLYIKAYGLLG
+297 SLYVKAYALLG
-308 TKVTDSYYVAN
+308 TEVTDSYYVAN

-343 LGKGDVRKATMESRW
+343 LGKGDVEKAITESRW
-358 FLYLGFAL
+358 FLYLGLML
-366 AVFTGTIVIGVSQPL
+366 AAITGTIVIAAAVSL

-389 PEIIAMSVALVR
+389 PDAITMSTAIVR

-423 GDSKMLMVLDCGIVW
+423 GDSRMLMVLDCGIVW
-438 LVGIPLIY
+438 FVGIPLIY
-446 GMISLLHMQNFPLIY
+446 GMIALLHMTNFPLIY

-478 FNSNRWAVNLTGE
+478 FTSNRWAVNLTSE
-491 IATAQN
+491 IATQG

>member
-1 MHESKPPNGG
+1 MT
-11 FYRACENAGISLPY
+11 AG
-25 IFRYMYNYTQRGNDM
+25 
-40 SAEKYVGD
+40 KYVGD
-48 KQFYS
+48 KKFYS
-53 DVCRLAI
+53 DVGRLAI

-86 SPVGVASQLGN
+86 SPVGVASQLGHV
-97 ICSCISFGVMEG
+97 CTCISFGVMEG

-114 SQFYGADDRNNLQRT
+114 SQFYGADDRKNLQRT
-129 FGLSIIL
+129 FGMTIIL
-136 SLIVG
+136 SLLVG
-141 FAFFGLI
+141 LVFYGMI
-148 AIWCVPV
+148 ALRCVPV
-155 IEFYARDPEVI
+155 IRFYVKDPEVVK
-166 RYAKIYLD
+166 YAKIYLD

-183 TCALAF
+183 TCAMAF

-220 IYGKLGFSPMGVAG
+220 IYGKLGFAPMGVAG

-264 PRIMFDIS
+264 PKVMFDIS
-272 RDFFNKVMVRT
+272 GEFFNKVMVRT
-283 YPTIANETLFGFGT
+283 YPTIINETLFGFGT
-297 SLYIKAYGLLG
+297 SLYIKAYALLG
-308 TKVTDSYYVAN
+308 TEVTDAYYVAN

-343 LGKGDVRKATMESRW
+343 LGKGDVEKAITESRW
-358 FLYLGFAL
+358 FLYLGLML
-366 AVFTGTIVIGVSQPL
+366 AAITGTIVIAAAVPL

-389 PEIIAMSVALVR
+389 PDAITMSTAIVR

-423 GDSKMLMVLDCGIVW
+423 GDSRMLMVLDCGIVW
-438 LVGIPLIY
+438 FVGIPLIY
-446 GMISLLHMQNFPLIY
+446 GMIALLHMTNFPLIY

-478 FNSNRWAVNLTGE
+478 FTSNRWAVNLTSE
-491 IATAQN
+491 IATQG

>member
-1 MHESKPPNGG
+1 MT
-11 FYRACENAGISLPY
+11 AG
-25 IFRYMYNYTQRGNDM
+25 
-40 SAEKYVGD
+40 KYVGD
-48 KQFYS
+48 KHFYS

-86 SPVGVASQLGN
+86 SPVGVATQISHVCL
-97 ICSCISFGVMEG
+97 CISFGVMEG

-114 SQFYGADDRNNLQRT
+114 SQFFGADDRENLQRT
-129 FGLSIIL
+129 FGMSIIL
-136 SLIVG
+136 SLLVG
-141 FAFFGLI
+141 FLFFSLI
-148 AIWCVPV
+148 TFRCVPV
-155 IEFYARDPEVI
+155 LRFYVKDPEVI
-166 RYAKIYLD
+166 KYAKIYID
-174 LVKYSFPLN
+174 LVKFSFPLN
-183 TCALAF
+183 TCAQAY

-206 TTSMATNAIVNYIL
+206 TTSMVTNAVVNYIL

-234 AAWGTIASQVVALG
+234 AAWGTIASQVVAIG
-248 LYYGYSVISK
+248 LYMGYSYLSK
-258 AAFIGS
+258 AAFVGS

-272 RDFFNKVMVRT
+272 RDFFNKVMIRT
-283 YPTIANETLFGFGT
+283 YPTIINETLFGFGT
-297 SLYIKAYGLLG
+297 SLYVKAYSLL
-308 TKVTDSYYVAN
+308 VTDSYYVAN

-343 LGKGDVRKATMESRW
+343 LGKGDVKKAVLESRW
-358 FLYLGFAL
+358 FLYLGLAL
-366 AVFTGTIVIGVSQPL
+366 AAVTGSVVIGASKPL
-381 VSLFGLTN
+381 VDLFGLTN
-389 PEIIAMSVALVR
+389 PDVYELSVAIVR

-438 LVGIPLIY
+438 FVGIPLIY
-446 GMISLLHMQNFPLIY
+446 GMIALLHMENFALIY

-467 LVARIIIGMRR
+467 LAVRIMIGLRR
-478 FNSNRWAVNLTGE
+478 FTSNRWAVNLTSE
-491 IATAQN
+491 IVAER